1 MKFKVALV
9 VIGIAAI
16 MAGCG
21 KKDETIV
28 SDGEE
33 GTITVTQ
40 SQNGEPGK
48 VTMSGEDGTT
58 TMEYGKASLPADL
71 GLTLYPGA
79 TAGQGGTLQ
88 VESDSEDGADSVL
101 SVSVH
106 SADGIDKVAQYYKN
120 ETKNDQPRI
129 FEMAMPTGKM
139 VTITIEKN
147 GTVKT
152 VVLSENTQQ
161 GGTDIQISRIRE

>member
-9 VIGIAAI
+9 VISIAAMI
-16 MAGCG
+16 VGCG
-21 KKDETIV
+21 KKEETTVI
-28 SDGEE
+28 SGDE
-33 GTITVTQ
+33 GTITVTE
-40 SQNGEPGK
+40 SETVEPGK
-48 VTMSGEDGTT
+48 VTMNGEEGTT

-88 VESDSEDGADSVL
+88 VESESQDGADSVV

-106 SADGIDKVAQYYKN
+106 STDGIDKVAQYYKN
-120 ETKNDQPRI
+120 ETKKEQPRI

-139 VTITIEKN
+139 VTITMEKS